1 MERAGLGRPRRR
13 RRGPGGRQFWSVRS
27 RDGNGAGGCGNCR
40 QGRGQRARFC
50 AGESRAIRELNGARG
65 IAREESQSLLRR
77 AVAQG
82 VRLAQLTGPAG
93 KVWRFT
99 ASAGRMALVPAEK
112 VLEAAGELNKAWR
125 AVPAVYRKIVYR
137 SLLAVGLLVT
147 ISERT
152 IPALGKIGEA
162 AGKFVGEVAKNTA
175 SAMAEGLRAAVE
187 KVLDLPHGHSGRWLP
202 WTIYLAVLALLGIM
216 SWKLL
221 PIGKRKLRY
230 VLGRRQDPRGR
241 RSAVRVCLLGS
252 EGSGKTCFLAGLAIL
267 AEPNRHTRITV
278 SPTDTP
284 SVDYFDES
292 RGLAASSGRPRPA

>member
-1 MERAGLGRPRRR
+1 MK
-13 RRGPGGRQFWSVRS
+13 
-27 RDGNGAGGCGNCR
+27 
-40 QGRGQRARFC
+40 
-50 AGESRAIRELNGARG
+50 GARG

-82 VRLAQLTGPAG
+82 VRLARTVTGPAG

-230 VLGRRQDPRGR
+230 V
-241 RSAVRVCLLGS
+241 
-252 EGSGKTCFLAGLAIL
+252 
-267 AEPNRHTRITV
+267 
-278 SPTDTP
+278 
-284 SVDYFDES
+284 
-292 RGLAASSGRPRPA
+292 